1 MRRPGADRGAA
12 AVELALVFPVLL
24 LLVCGIIDFGRAYN
38 AQITLATAARE
49 SVRVWALG
57 GTQTQVQDR
66 ATAAAPS
73 MTVTATPIPS
83 TSPCSFGSA
92 TTVRVTTNFT
102 YLTPMI
108 KNLAPGL
115 TSLSSDGVMRC
126 GG

>member
-1 MRRPGADRGAA
+1 MRLRRSEQGAA

-24 LLVCGIIDFGRAYN
+24 LLVCGVVDFGRAYN

-57 GTQTQVQDR
+57 GTTAQVQDR
-66 ATAAAPS
+66 ATAAAPG
-73 MTVTATPIPS
+73 MTVTATVIS
-83 TSPCSFGSA
+83 GTPCTFGTAS
-92 TTVRVTTNFT
+92 TVRVRTDFT